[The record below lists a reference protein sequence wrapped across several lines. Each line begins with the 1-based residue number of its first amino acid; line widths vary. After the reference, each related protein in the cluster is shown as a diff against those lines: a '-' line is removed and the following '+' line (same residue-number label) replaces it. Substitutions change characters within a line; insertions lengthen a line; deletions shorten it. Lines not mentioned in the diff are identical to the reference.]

1 MTDSSEAPSSSTVA
15 PPPESYPYTP
25 RWVILAFLVSFAL
38 NGYLLYAIYNQ
49 RDQINQSLDAANK
62 RAGVLTAEL
71 DKTNASI
78 SDLKS
83 DLQVTAQKLGLTE
96 DELAHARAMSQSI
109 RMEQAAS
116 AQKLREQIG
125 QVQQQTSSQI
135 GQVSSD
141 LSNTKN
147 DVAATQKDL
156 ADTKNKLTTAMGD
169 LNVQSGLIAS
179 NHEEVEELKRMG
191 ERNIYEFNLPKA
203 KRPQHVGPIEI
214 LLRKVDTKHF
224 TYTIDVIVDDKHIEK
239 KDKTLEE
246 PVQFYA
252 QGAHVPYEIVV
263 YTITK
268 NRVTG
273 YLSTPKETAPQTPS
287 NPSSQ

>member
-109 RMEQAAS
+109 RMEQAVS

-125 QVQQQTSSQI
+125 QVQQQTNSQI

-141 LSNTKN
+141 LNNTKN